1 MKAYKNYIF
10 DLYGTLVDIW
20 TDEEDPAL
28 WQWLAGVYASY
39 GVQYGA
45 ENIKARYRQLVA
57 EQEAELAA
65 RTGVQYPEIRLEDV
79 FIELLAGPKGTGSRT
94 IGPEGGQN
102 PETLEIPG
110 ISDLGTWVK
119 LLATTFRLLS
129 RRRLS
134 AYESTLPVLTELKK
148 RGCGIHLLSNAQAV
162 FTWPELRLTGVA
174 PLLDSVYIS
183 SDCGMKKPQ
192 PQFMKKLLAE
202 QGLCSAEQGQPQT
215 IADRGA
221 LPDCVMV
228 GNDFATDIAIAAAC
242 GMDAVFVNTFG
253 YSPQRI
259 AAENTYGAAVIDD
272 LSGLL
277 C

>member
-1 MKAYKNYIF
+1 MKQYKNYIF

-39 GVQYGA
+39 GARYGDDASSGA
-45 ENIKARYRQLVA
+45 EEIKARYHQLVA
-57 EQEAELAA
+57 EQEARLAA

-79 FIELLAGPKGTGSRT
+79 FLELLTKDR
-94 IGPEGGQN
+94 GPE
-102 PETLEIPG
+102 PLEIPG
-110 ISDLGTWVK
+110 IPDLGTWVG

-134 AYESTLPVLTELKK
+134 AYENTIPVLTELKK
-148 RGCGIHLLSNAQAV
+148 RGAGVHLLSNAQAI

-183 SDCGMKKPQ
+183 SDCSMKKPQ
-192 PQFMKKLLAE
+192 PQFMQRLLKE
-202 QGLCSAEQGQPQT
+202 QGL
-215 IADRGA
+215 ADPGGPGREP
-221 LPDCVMV
+221 LTDTVMV

-242 GMDAVFVNTFG
+242 GVDAVFINTFG
-253 YSPQRI
+253 YSAERI
-259 AAENTYGAAVIDD
+259 ARENIYGAAVIED
-272 LSGLL
+272 LSQLL
-277 C
+277 D